1 MVNKKDLERKLKD
14 WKTKYDN
21 FEIKKEIS
29 DNVFKDEIS
38 LLKG

>member
-29 DNVFKDEIS
+29 DSIQR
-38 LLKG
+38 